1 VRDDGP
7 GPCPGPPVRALLLD
21 LLAASLPAWLFLAY
35 LGYAAWSLWWI

>member
-7 GPCPGPPVRALLLD
+7 GARSARSVRALALD
-21 LLAASLPAWLFLAY
+21 LLAALLPAWLFLAY